1 MQVGEVIN
9 HFGFLRCTSKHTALE
24 VLCCQSWCG
33 TQSKAHVR
41 RYDAMPLEI
50 KYWNDWKNL
59 ECGALRGIVQMQIR
73 PFFADEIAEVASIS
87 TLVFGMAL
95 GFTSPAI
102 DVMQDTLKV
111 NGKAA
116 SVPSDLVT
124 LQSTNLRDVME
135 IRCDKF

>member
-1 MQVGEVIN
+1 MIGTIWIVEHCVA
-9 HFGFLRCTSKHTALE
+9 LCRCKSDL
-24 VLCCQSWCG
+24 
-33 TQSKAHVR
+33 
-41 RYDAMPLEI
+41 
-50 KYWNDWKNL
+50 
-59 ECGALRGIVQMQIR
+59 
-73 PFFADEIAEVASIS
+73 FFADEIDEIAEVASIS